1 MALSRCYSCL
11 VRPDLLSLSSDFI
24 TIQGKQPPE
33 TPEKI
38 WEQSNGRIKSYGSF
52 ESLLWF
58 GMTTPTR
65 HRPTWSWG
73 GCVADSIGGWAGTHP
88 WPIVGLGADVP

>member
-1 MALSRCYSCL
+1 MALSRCYYCL
-11 VRPDLLSLSSDFI
+11 VQPDLLSLSSDFI

-58 GMTTPTR
+58 GMTTSPF
-65 HRPTWSWG
+65 HRVVIPSLIQEKRPME
-73 GCVADSIGGWAGTHP
+73 AHLKI
-88 WPIVGLGADVP
+88 